1 VKLPRYPTLWYPVF
15 LLPRKKEEKK
25 MAPQFSKPLAS
36 PKEKGINEIVARVTC
51 KVSERLLPDRKSQT
65 TLNTKP

>member
-1 VKLPRYPTLWYPVF
+1 
-15 LLPRKKEEKK
+15 

-51 KVSERLLPDRKSQT
+51 KVSERLLRDRKSQT